1 MRRPLHRSSPI
12 SLEDTSRQPR
22 EACQRHADPA
32 RPVGGLVGNLVG
44 RFFDQKE
51 VKERAAGS
59 ISAHARGVPISAE
72 ECCRNPRAELRD
84 KLVPPS
90 FVHRHGAHAFPVTQ
104 RCADIVDRSKKTSD
118 VTEWTGLCAPF
129 RNRCGRLTFEIDD
142 VGVAVGNQNLAKMKI
157 PMHTKS

>member
-12 SLEDTSRQPR
+12 SLEDASRQPR
-22 EACQRHADPA
+22 EAWVRRHADPVVVGW
-32 RPVGGLVGNLVG
+32 RPHRHPG

-72 ECCRNPRAELRD
+72 ECFRNPRAELRD
-84 KLVPPS
+84 KLIPPS

-118 VTEWTGLCAPF
+118 VTEWTGLGAPF

-142 VGVAVGNQNLAKMKI
+142 ESRRRQPELGQDENPHA
-157 PMHTKS
+157 HES